1 MTKPDGSFETDPITD
16 AIELRGI
23 GGGYPRGPRIIDDL
37 TAQIEDGSFVA
48 VVGPNGCGKSTLL
61 RIIAKLLPPTAGT
74 VILRG
79 RDISERSAREL
90 ARELGM
96 LPQSNIAPEGMRVVD
111 LIARGRFPHGAPF
124 ARWSTIDE
132 AAVAA
137 AMHATAV
144 TDLASRDVDA
154 LSGGQRQTVWL
165 AMALAQ
171 DTPVLLLDEPTTF
184 LDIAHQI
191 DMRELFRRVNREQNR
206 TVIAVLHDLGHA
218 ARYADRIIAMRDGK
232 ILLDGAPTDILTA
245 ESVEAVFDLPCRVIP
260 DPDTGTPLVLPRT
273 RST

>member
-1 MTKPDGSFETDPITD
+1 MKKPDGSSDTDPL
-16 AIELRGI
+16 AAAVELRGI
-23 GGGYPRGPRIIDDL
+23 GVGYPRGPRIIEDL
-37 TAQIEDGSFVA
+37 TTEIEDGSFVA
-48 VVGPNGCGKSTLL
+48 IVGPNGCGKSTLL
-61 RIIAKLLPPTAGT
+61 RAIAKLLPPVVGS

-79 RDISERSAREL
+79 RDVSERSAREL

-96 LPQSNIAPEGMRVVD
+96 LPQSNSAPEGMRVVD
-111 LIARGRFPHGAPF
+111 LIARGRFPHRAPF
-124 ARWSTIDE
+124 ARWSPLDE
-132 AAVAA
+132 GAVAA

-154 LSGGQRQTVWL
+154 LSGGQRQRVWL

-171 DTPVLLLDEPTTF
+171 DTPVVLLDEPTTF

-191 DMRELFRRVNREQNR
+191 DMMELFRRVNREQNR
-206 TVIAVLHDLGHA
+206 TIVAVLHDLGHA
-218 ARYADRIIAMRDGK
+218 ARYADRIIAMREGR
-232 ILLDGAPTDILTA
+232 IVLDGAPADILTA

-273 RST
+273 RSV